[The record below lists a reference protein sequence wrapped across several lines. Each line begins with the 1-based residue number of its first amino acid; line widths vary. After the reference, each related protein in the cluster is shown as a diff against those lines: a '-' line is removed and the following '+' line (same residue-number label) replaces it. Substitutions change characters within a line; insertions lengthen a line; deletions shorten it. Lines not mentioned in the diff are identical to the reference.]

1 MCCALLSKAVIECSN
16 EQQLVPQVIEK
27 PEQLGV
33 NQCWMMCN
41 IMFYVQTLYACV
53 VYYWENGNL
62 KNE

>member
-33 NQCWMMCN
+33 NQC
-41 IMFYVQTLYACV
+41 
-53 VYYWENGNL
+53 
-62 KNE
+62 